1 MLMGY
6 STIGEDMTGM
16 SSSIAKTVKDI
27 LRSVRRSP
35 QNAIVNALLR
45 LTFLKICNTIMLVG
59 PNPIKPN
66 IELTKA
72 KTPISFLSQRENIM
86 VVVAAQETIAAK

>member
-1 MLMGY
+1 MGY

-35 QNAIVNALLR
+35 QNAIVNALFR

-72 KTPISFLSQRENIM
+72 KTPISFLS
-86 VVVAAQETIAAK
+86 